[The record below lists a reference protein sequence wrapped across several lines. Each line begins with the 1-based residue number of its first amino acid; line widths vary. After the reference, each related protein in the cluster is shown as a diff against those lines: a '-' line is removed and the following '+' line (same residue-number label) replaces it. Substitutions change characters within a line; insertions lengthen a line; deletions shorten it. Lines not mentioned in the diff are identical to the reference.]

1 MLKKITLVLLA
12 VLALGAGFIAVKF
25 IIPLYAVL
33 DKAGPG
39 SAPRDLALQD
49 DSRVEAP
56 FGNAH
61 SALVEGRPFSENMA
75 AGGAKLYWGELHL
88 HTTESID
95 ASIMGNKLQKQVFD
109 GESLSVKGQKQEID
123 ADAI

>member
-1 MLKKITLVLLA
+1 MKFTGPGCLGGVCVMLKKIALVLLA
-12 VLALGAGFIAVKF
+12 VLTLSVGFVAVKF
-25 IIPLYAVL
+25 IIPMYTAL
-33 DKAGPG
+33 DMVGPG

-75 AGGAKLYWGELHL
+75 AGGAKLYWGRVTFAYNREY
-88 HTTESID
+88 
-95 ASIMGNKLQKQVFD
+95 
-109 GESLSVKGQKQEID
+109 
-123 ADAI
+123 